1 MGGKP
6 WRGSTEK
13 VLPLPLAQ
21 VWELLSNTEHLNRT
35 IGLPSVVYEAPVVTD
50 DDFYRHASI
59 KLLGFIPVRWKEY
72 PFSWVRYEHYSVL
85 RVFEGGLLEQITG
98 GIELQ
103 ESPTGTMVRVWTQLT
118 PRHALVHVILPLLG
132 RKAVRDVMRYCEA
145 AVALRCTDSASPY
158 PRSRTCSPVSSTD
171 LRVRL
176 QQLAQTPIQQD
187 LLAPLQRHLQEGTDE
202 EVLRMQPYAL
212 AETWHS
218 APREVLRLFLYATKV
233 GILTLK
239 WEMMCPNCRV
249 PKAEYDTL
257 GSLETHYHCD
267 LCGVDFEADFE
278 RYVELRFS
286 VHPAIR
292 QAIDAT
298 YCIGGPRNAP
308 HIVAQQYL
316 EPGMSQEVA
325 VRLGTEMLRLRT
337 LRSNQT
343 AHLTPTAE
351 STAPLDLVYDDAGW
365 TPVHLAHSP
374 GRVVLRLHNRTSR
387 VLVAVLE
394 RLEWDPHATTALQ
407 VTTMQEFRD
416 LFAAEVLAPGQEI
429 GVQSLAILFSDL
441 KDSTALYECIG
452 DAQAYG
458 WVQRHFTFLIDCIT
472 LHQGALV
479 KTIGDAVMA
488 VFSRPEA
495 AVQAALEI
503 QQTVGAFNHAHHIE
517 PPLVIKLGVHH
528 GPVIAINANNRL
540 DYFGRTV
547 NLAARVQGESVGGD
561 VVLTADL
568 LHHMA
573 VQQVLKDFPPP
584 TPFTT
589 RLKGIT
595 DSVTLYRLTLP
606 AESASCGEMPAVS
619 VASQSRHRP
628 RPVGDD
634 KRLREESP

>member
-1 MGGKP
+1 MGSKP
-6 WRGSTEK
+6 WKFTAEK
-13 VLPLPLAQ
+13 VLPLPPTQ

-35 IGLPSVVYEAPVVTD
+35 IGLPSVVYEAPVVAD
-50 DDFYRHASI
+50 DDFYRHAST
-59 KLLGFIPVRWKEY
+59 KLLGLIPVRWKEY
-72 PFSWVRYEHYSVL
+72 PFRWVRHERYSVL
-85 RVFEGGLLEQITG
+85 RIFEGGLLERVVG

-103 ESPTGTMVRVWTQLT
+103 ENPAGTVVRVLTQIT
-118 PRHALVHVILPLLG
+118 PRHALAHLLLPLLG

-145 AVALRCTDSASPY
+145 AVALRRSGSASPY
-158 PRSRTCSPVSSTD
+158 PRTRTRAPVSHTH

-176 QQLAQTPIQQD
+176 QHLAQMPIQQD
-187 LLAPLQRHLQEGTDE
+187 LMAPLQQHLQEGTDE

-233 GILTLK
+233 GLLTLK

-257 GSLETHYHCD
+257 RSLETRYHCD

-292 QAIDAT
+292 QATDAT

-316 EPGMSQEVA
+316 EPGETQEVA
-325 VRLGTEMLRLRT
+325 VRLEAEVLRLRT

-343 AHLTPTAE
+343 AQL
-351 STAPLDLVYDDAGW
+351 APVATSNDPVDLVYDDAGW
-365 TPVHLAHSP
+365 TPAHLAYSP

-394 RLEWDPHATTALQ
+394 RLEWDPYATTALQ

-429 GVQSLAILFSDL
+429 GVQSLAVLFSDL

-452 DAQAYG
+452 DARAYG

-488 VFSRPEA
+488 VFPRPEA
-495 AVQAALEI
+495 AVQAALEM
-503 QQTVGAFNHAHHIE
+503 QQKIGAFNRAHHIE
-517 PPLVIKLGVHH
+517 PPLVIKLGVHQ
-528 GPVIAINANNRL
+528 GPMIAINANNRL

-547 NLAARVQGESVGGD
+547 NIAARVQGESVGGD

-573 VQQVLKDFPPP
+573 VQQVLKDFPTPR
-584 TPFTT
+584 PFTT
-589 RLKGIT
+589 VLKGIT
-595 DSVTLYRLTLP
+595 GPVTLYRLTLP
-606 AESASCGEMPAVS
+606 AEPAGCDN
-619 VASQSRHRP
+619 RHERDCPP
-628 RPVGDD
+628 RHGP
-634 KRLREESP
+634 P

>member
-6 WRGSTEK
+6 WRCIAEK

-35 IGLPSVVYEAPVVTD
+35 IGLPSVVYDAPVVTA
-50 DDFYRHASI
+50 DDFYRQASI
-59 KLLGFIPVRWKEY
+59 KLLGLIPVRWKEY
-72 PFSWVRYEHYSVL
+72 PFRWVRHERYSVL
-85 RVFEGGLLEQITG
+85 RVFEGGLLERVVG
-98 GIELQ
+98 EIELQ
-103 ESPTGTMVRVWTQLT
+103 ESPAGTVVRVVTQIT
-118 PRHALVHVILPLLG
+118 PRHVLAYLIAPLVGH
-132 RKAVRDVMRYCEA
+132 KAVRDVMRYCEA
-145 AVALRCTDSASPY
+145 AVALRRSGSASPY
-158 PRSRTCSPVSSTD
+158 PRSRTRSPVSPTH
-171 LRVRL
+171 LRGRL
-176 QQLAQTPIQQD
+176 QQLAQMPIQQD
-187 LLAPLQRHLQEGTDE
+187 LMASLQRHLQEGTDE

-233 GILTLK
+233 GILTLQ

-249 PKAEYDTL
+249 PKAEYDSL
-257 GSLETHYHCD
+257 RSLETRYHCD

-292 QAIDAT
+292 EATDAT
-298 YCIGGPRNAP
+298 YCIGGPQNAP

-316 EPGMSQEVA
+316 EPGATQEVA
-325 VRLGTEMLRLRT
+325 VRLGAEGLRLRA

-343 AHLTPTAE
+343 ARLVPTAV
-351 STAPLDLVYDDAGW
+351 STDPLDLVYNDDGW
-365 TPVHLAHSP
+365 TPAHLAYGP
-374 GRVVLRLHNRTSR
+374 GRVILRLHNRTSR

-394 RLEWDPHATTALQ
+394 RLEWDPYATTALQ

-452 DAQAYG
+452 DARAYG
-458 WVQRHFTFLIDCIT
+458 WVQRHFTFLIACIT
-472 LHQGALV
+472 RHQGALV

-495 AVQAALEI
+495 AVQAALDI
-503 QQTVGAFNHAHHIE
+503 QQKLGAFNREYHID
-517 PPLVIKLGVHH
+517 PPLVIKLGVHQ

-547 NLAARVQGESVGGD
+547 NIAARVQGESVGGD

-568 LHHMA
+568 LRHMA
-573 VQQVLKDFPPP
+573 VQQVLKGFSIPR
-584 TPFTT
+584 PFTT
-589 RLKGIT
+589 VLKGIT
-595 DSVTLYRLTLP
+595 DPVTLYRLTLP
-606 AESASCGEMPAVS
+606 AEPAGCDETPAGS
-619 VASQSRHRP
+619 VVSQSRHRA

-634 KRLREESP
+634 KQLREESP

>member
-1 MGGKP
+1 MAGKP
-6 WRGSTEK
+6 WRYIAEK
-13 VLPLPLAQ
+13 ALPLPLAQ

-50 DDFYRHASI
+50 YDFYRHASI
-59 KLLGFIPVRWKEY
+59 KLLGLIPVRWKEY
-72 PFSWVRYEHYSVL
+72 PFHWVRHERYSVL
-85 RVFEGGLLEQITG
+85 RIFEGGLLDRLVG

-103 ESPTGTMVRVWTQLT
+103 ESPAGTVVRVLTQIT
-118 PRHALVHVILPLLG
+118 PRHALAYLILPLLG
-132 RKAVRDVMRYCEA
+132 RKAVRDVMRYCDA
-145 AVALRCTDSASPY
+145 AVALRRSDSARPY
-158 PRSRTCSPVSSTD
+158 PRSRTRAPVSRTH

-176 QQLAQTPIQQD
+176 QQLAQMPIQQG
-187 LLAPLQRHLQEGTDE
+187 LMASLQRHLQEGTDE

-212 AETWHS
+212 AEAWHRT
-218 APREVLRLFLYATKV
+218 PREVLRLFLYATKV
-233 GILTLK
+233 GLLTLK

-257 GSLETHYHCD
+257 GSLETRYHCD

-292 QAIDAT
+292 QAIDT
-298 YCIGGPRNAP
+298 IYCIGGPRNAP

-316 EPGMSQEVA
+316 EPGASQEVA
-325 VRLGTEMLRLRT
+325 VRLGAEVLRLRT

-343 AHLTPTAE
+343 AQLTPTAV
-351 STAPLDLVYDDAGW
+351 STAPLDLVCDDDGW
-365 TPVHLAHSP
+365 TPAYLAYSP
-374 GRVVLRLHNRTSR
+374 GRVVLRLHNRTLR

-394 RLEWDPHATTALQ
+394 RREWDPYATTALQ

-429 GVQSLAILFSDL
+429 GVQSLAILFSAL
-441 KDSTALYECIG
+441 TDSTAIYECIG
-452 DAQAYG
+452 DALSYG

-488 VFSRPEA
+488 VFARPEA
-495 AVQAALEI
+495 AIQAALEI
-503 QQTVGAFNHAHHIE
+503 QQKLGAFNRAHHIE

-547 NLAARVQGESVGGD
+547 NIAARVQGESVGGD

-568 LHHMA
+568 LHYMA
-573 VQQVLKDFPPP
+573 VQQVLKDLP
-584 TPFTT
+584 TPRPFTT
-589 RLKGIT
+589 VLKGVA
-595 DSVTLYRLTLP
+595 DPVTLYRLTLP
-606 AESASCGEMPAVS
+606 AEPAGCDETLAVS
-619 VASQSRHRP
+619 VAAQSCHRA

-634 KRLREESP
+634 

>member
-6 WRGSTEK
+6 WRFSAEK

-21 VWELLSNTEHLNRT
+21 VWELLSNTEHMNRT
-35 IGLPSVVYEAPVVTD
+35 IGLPHVVYEAPVVTD
-50 DDFYRHASI
+50 NDLYRHASI
-59 KLLGFIPVRWKEY
+59 KFLGLIPIRWKEY
-72 PFSWVRYEHYSVL
+72 PFGWVRHERYSVL
-85 RVFEGGLLEQITG
+85 RVFEGGLLERVVG

-103 ESPTGTMVRVWTQLT
+103 ESPEGTVVRVLTQIT
-118 PRHALVHVILPLLG
+118 PRHTLVRLLLPLLG

-145 AVALRCTDSASPY
+145 AVALSRSDSASPY
-158 PRSRTCSPVSSTD
+158 PRTRTRSPVSHTH

-176 QQLAQTPIQQD
+176 QQLAQMPIQQD

-212 AETWHS
+212 AETWHG

-233 GILTLK
+233 GLLTLK

-249 PKAEYDTL
+249 PKAEYD
-257 GSLETHYHCD
+257 SLRSLKTHYHCD
-267 LCGVDFEADFE
+267 LCGVDFEAEFE

-286 VHPAIR
+286 VHPAVR
-292 QAIDAT
+292 EATDAT

-316 EPGMSQEVA
+316 EPGETQEVA
-325 VRLGTEMLRLRT
+325 VRLGTEVLRLRA
-337 LRSNQT
+337 LHCNQT
-343 AHLTPTAE
+343 AQLAPTAV
-351 STAPLDLVYDDAGW
+351 STEPLDLVYDNNGW
-365 TPVHLAHSP
+365 APAHLAYGP
-374 GRVVLRLHNRTSR
+374 GRVVLRLHNHTSR

-394 RLEWDPHATTALQ
+394 RLEWDPYATTALQ

-441 KDSTALYECIG
+441 KNSTALYECIG
-452 DAQAYG
+452 DARAYG

-495 AVQAALEI
+495 AVRAALEI
-503 QQTVGAFNHAHHIE
+503 QQKIVAFNREHHID
-517 PPLVIKLGVHH
+517 PPLVIKLGVHQ
-528 GPVIAINANNRL
+528 GPVITINANNCL

-547 NLAARVQGESVGGD
+547 NIAARVQGESVGGD

-573 VQQVLKDFPPP
+573 VQQVLKGLPSPSA
-584 TPFTT
+584 FTAE
-589 RLKGIT
+589 LKGIT
-595 DSVTLYRLTLP
+595 GPVTLYRFTLP
-606 AESASCGEMPAVS
+606 PEPACCNETSAVSAVSASDS
-619 VASQSRHRP
+619 TRR
-628 RPVGDD
+628 
-634 KRLREESP
+634 